1 MQTSYR
7 SLAAIV
13 ESTDNIWKKKI
24 SNYRPD
30 TQGSRLLLRH
40 VEDILIFHALFKGA
54 SLVNSTFDGLKL
66 AWLNGLAL
74 NLGFIAT
81 SRDMRL

>member
-1 MQTSYR
+1 M
-7 SLAAIV
+7 
-13 ESTDNIWKKKI
+13 
-24 SNYRPD
+24 
-30 TQGSRLLLRH
+30 QGSRLLLRH
-40 VEDILIFHALFKGA
+40 VEVIPIFHALFKGA